1 MKTADGS
8 FHYAYNAEAVLD
20 EKHQVVLAGV
30 VTQQA
35 TDVKQST
42 PMIEAMGELVRAGF
56 KDRSEVLLERTSSP
70 VL

>member
-35 TDVKQST
+35 TDVNQSI
-42 PMIEAMGELVRAGF
+42 PMIEAMGVELVRAGV
-56 KDRSEVLLERTSSP
+56 KDRSECC
-70 VL
+70 